1 MTISRLSPLLR
12 NKIVQFSVNR
22 RFLHAESKIA
32 TLGLKLPVL
41 STPKGNYVN
50 IVQVGNL
57 VFVSGH
63 LPQPADG
70 DLMIGTVGKEISI
83 EQGNNFILVIFNSLI
98 QSNQI
103 D

>member
-1 MTISRLSPLLR
+1 MTISRLSPLL
-12 NKIVQFSVNR
+12 NR
-22 RFLHAESKIA
+22 RFLHVESKIA

-103 D
+103 H